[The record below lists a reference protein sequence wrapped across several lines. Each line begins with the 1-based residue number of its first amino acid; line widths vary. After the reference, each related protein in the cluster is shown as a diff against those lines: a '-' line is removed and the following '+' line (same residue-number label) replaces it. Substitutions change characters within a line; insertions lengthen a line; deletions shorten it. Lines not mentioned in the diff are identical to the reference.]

1 MKGKLKSLGYDFSGN
16 LVLTATVPANDADIL
31 RFSKLINADIDIEV
45 KKYREKRSLDANALF
60 WKLLQGLA
68 EALGISKDD
77 AYLKMLEAYGHYD
90 FIIVRPEAVDFTR
103 TLFRVVKDFGTLSI
117 NGRPGTQ
124 LQVWVGSSQYDTAQ
138 MSRLI
143 EGTIAECEA
152 LECWVPTPEAVD
164 ESLSL
169 WGRRLEKDA

>member
-1 MKGKLKSLGYDFSGN
+1 MRGTLKSLGYDFDGN
-16 LVLTATVPANDADIL
+16 LVVTATVPASAADVPAL
-31 RFSKLINADIDIEV
+31 SKLLNADVDIDV
-45 KKYREKRSLDANALF
+45 KKHREKRSLDANALF

-68 EALGISKDD
+68 EAMEISKDD
-77 AYLKMLEAYGHYD
+77 AYLKMLESYGHYD

-103 TLFRVVKDFGTLSI
+103 TLFRIVKDFGTLNI

-143 EGTIAECEA
+143 AGTIAECEA
-152 LECWVPTPEAVD
+152 LECWTPNPE
-164 ESLSL
+164 EINGSLLL
-169 WGRRLEKDA
+169 WGERNGA

>member
-1 MKGKLKSLGYDFSGN
+1 MRGLLTSLGYDFDGN
-16 LVLTATVPANDADIL
+16 LVLTATVPAADVPAL
-31 RFSKLINADIDIEV
+31 SKLLNADIDIEV
-45 KKYREKRSLDANALF
+45 KKHREKRSLNANALF

-68 EALGISKDD
+68 EAMGISKDD
-77 AYLKMLEAYGHYD
+77 AYLKMLESYGHYD

-103 TLFRVVKDFGTLSI
+103 TLFRIVKDFGTLNI

-143 EGTIAECEA
+143 AGTIAECEA
-152 LECWVPTPEAVD
+152 LECWTPNPEEVNN
-164 ESLSL
+164 SLIL
-169 WGRRLEKDA
+169 WGGKKDA

>member
-1 MKGKLKSLGYDFSGN
+1 MRGALTGLGYDFGGN
-16 LVLTATVPANDADIL
+16 LVLTATVPASTADVPAL
-31 RFSKLINADIDIEV
+31 SKLLNADVDIDV
-45 KKYREKRSLDANALF
+45 KKHREKRSLDANALF

-68 EALGISKDD
+68 EAMEISKDE
-77 AYLKMLEAYGHYD
+77 AYLKMLKLYGYYD

-103 TLFRVVKDFGTLSI
+103 TLFRIVKDFGTLNI

-143 EGTIAECEA
+143 AGTIAECEA
-152 LECWVPTPEAVD
+152 LECWTPQPD
-164 ESLSL
+164 EVNNSLIL
-169 WGRRLEKDA
+169 WGGKKDA